1 MYCIFIDVNIFISDF
16 KMANMIQNY
25 AMQERARKE
34 NMNRDI
40 ELYNQIVHNQPPH
53 ERKDVPMLR
62 RLASSKEYQRGRF
75 HQQKKKIIKR
85 KKKKVDPIVFIPTRI
100 EEAPMRRQDRR
111 TLNALNRRRSDRHL
125 VYCISCTVVLLL
137 AACISSIVFW
147 YLYRKDYGGI
157 APLIVVGPVLGGSA
171 IFLLITLLEV
181 AVRLYQQTARVMDKS
196 LLNIQNLH
204 DVKHWIEPN
213 LVGFGWGHFDMEEEG
228 RTMDEQKLR
237 INKPPIEKFV

>member
-111 TLNALNRRRSDRHL
+111 TLNALNRRRSDR
-125 VYCISCTVVLLL
+125 
-137 AACISSIVFW
+137 
-147 YLYRKDYGGI
+147 KDYGGI